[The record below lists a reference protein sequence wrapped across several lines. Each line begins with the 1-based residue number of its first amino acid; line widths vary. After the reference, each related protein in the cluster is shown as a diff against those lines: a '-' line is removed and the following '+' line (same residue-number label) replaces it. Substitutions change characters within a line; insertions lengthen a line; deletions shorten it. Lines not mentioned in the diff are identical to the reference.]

1 MEIIGPV
8 SLYIIIVLGVV
19 GSLACLIDK
28 NAQKLHTP
36 VSDLINSLKKRI
48 ASYSS

>member
-19 GSLACLIDK
+19 GVLACLIDK
-28 NAQKLHTP
+28 NAQCHDSGACDESGQ
-36 VSDLINSLKKRI
+36 VKKTW
-48 ASYSS
+48 S

>member
-19 GSLACLIDK
+19 GGLACLIDK
-28 NAQKLHTP
+28 NAQCHD
-36 VSDLINSLKKRI
+36 SGGCDESGQAKKTW
-48 ASYSS
+48 S

>member
-28 NAQKLHTP
+28 NAQCHDSGDCGESGQTEKP
-36 VSDLINSLKKRI
+36 WS
-48 ASYSS
+48 